1 LSNLYAIVTGS
12 DQWQL
17 AFDFGLWTHKIIR
30 DLIRREFGVKL
41 SEVQVGSLLTKMGLS
56 PQRPLYRAYQQNPE
70 LVEEWKKATYS
81 KIRRLAT
88 EEGASIFFEDE
99 ASVRTDHHAGTTRA
113 PTGAYPG
120 RRHDRRA
127 QDG

>member
-12 DQWQL
+12 DPRQL
-17 AFDFGLWTHKIIR
+17 EFDFGLWTHKIIR

-70 LVEEWKKATYS
+70 LVEEWKKATYQ
-81 KIRRLAT
+81 KIRRLAA
-88 EEGASIFFEDE
+88 EEGASI
-99 ASVRTDHHAGTTRA
+99 SSRTRPACGPTTTLGPR
-113 PTGAYPG
+113 G
-120 RRHDRRA
+120 RRL
-127 QDG
+127 GIS